1 MASLPSILLTLVVIT
16 TTTSTQTLSDSPDMA
31 QCSASL
37 LLLAPCM
44 PFVQGVGPTPTDQCC
59 TGLANLVRDQ
69 PSCICPML
77 GSSGSLPVNR
87 SLVLQMP
94 ALCHVDMASNI
105 NITCPGITIPLPP
118 SESPQASKHTSCSC
132 LASEPTPLQS
142 ALMPLQRTRDQLVG
156 QNKGEKFKLKK
167 TLVSFYIIVLVLVI
181 AR

>member
-1 MASLPSILLTLVVIT
+1 MASLPSILLTLVLIT

-94 ALCHVDMASNI
+94 ALCHVDMANNI
-105 NITCPGITIPLPP
+105 NITCP
-118 SESPQASKHTSCSC
+118 
-132 LASEPTPLQS
+132 EPTPLQS